1 MRKSSSRSGMPGTTR
16 PAEILSL
23 SDLNARSGRVT
34 GVAFG
39 APGPR
44 IDLDKV
50 LESWR
55 NGDTVGGGTQ
65 AAQPTPARD
74 RTVALAD
81 GTTISFSVARA
92 PQTAD

>member
-1 MRKSSSRSGMPGTTR
+1 MRKSSSRSGTPGTTR
-16 PAEILSL
+16 STEILSL

-55 NGDTVGGGTQ
+55 NGDTVGGGAQ
-65 AAQPTPARD
+65 AARATPARD

-81 GTTISFSVARA
+81 GTTISFSVAKA

>member
-1 MRKSSSRSGMPGTTR
+1 MRKSSTRFGTSTTAR
-16 PAEILSL
+16 QPTVVTL

-44 IDLDKV
+44 INLNKV

-55 NGDTVGGGTQ
+55 SGDTVGGGSQ
-65 AAQPTPARD
+65 SEQPAPARE

-81 GTTISFSVARA
+81 GTMISFSDARA